1 MKKENSK
8 VVEFANSPSVASA
21 IHAAK
26 LSKLLGFA
34 AQNDVSIEKLDKA
47 IGAFSGEPQLGNSQ
61 DPLQDRFFSI
71 KDAQKYTTLSR
82 ITLYTHRKNGRLKY
96 HRVGGR
102 ILCKKSDLDKLIVG

>member
-1 MKKENSK
+1 MKRENSK
-8 VVEFANSPSVASA
+8 VVEFANSQSVARA
-21 IHAAK
+21 IRAAK
-26 LSKLLGFA
+26 RSKLIEFA
-34 AQNDVSIEKLDKA
+34 VRDDVSDEKLDIA
-47 IGAFSGEPQLGNSQ
+47 IGAFSGKPQGGNSQ
-61 DPLQDRFFSI
+61 DPLEDRFFSI